1 MQTALLDNV
10 AHANLRL
17 RRGAGAELGDPAGQ
31 VGIFL
36 AEIPQVQREYP
47 ILFARDEGGRA
58 SPMAILGLTP
68 NEVLF
73 ARDGHWDAR
82 YLPALMRKG
91 PFLLGKSDADDPIV
105 HVICDHP
112 RVTQTGCDSDSDPLF
127 LPHGGYAPALEDALD
142 ALRIIH
148 SGLAPTEQFGQALDE
163 LGLIQP
169 LSFDVQLS
177 DTSAVR
183 FDNFHGILPEAV
195 ASLSAEQLNGLN
207 SAGFL
212 HSAILIAHSLGN
224 MNDLVRRKRMR
235 EG

>member
-10 AHANLRL
+10 VHANLRL
-17 RRGAGAELGDPAGQ
+17 RRGAGSGLGDPVGQ

-36 AEIPQVQREYP
+36 AEIPQIQREYP
-47 ILFARDEGGRA
+47 ILFTRDVGGKA
-58 SPMAILGLTP
+58 SPIAILGLTP
-68 NEVLF
+68 DEVLF

-91 PFLLGKSDADDPIV
+91 PFLLGKSDANDPVV

-112 RVTQTGCDSDSDPLF
+112 RVTQSGCDSNSDPLF
-127 LPHGGYAPALEDALD
+127 LPHGGHAPALEDALD

-148 SGLAPTEQFGQALDE
+148 SGIAATEKFVQALDE

-169 LSFDVQLS
+169 LSLDVQLS
-177 DTSAVR
+177 DTSAVH
-183 FDNFHGILPEAV
+183 FDNFHAVLPEAI
-195 ASLSAEQLNGLN
+195 AALSAEQLNGLN
-207 SAGFL
+207 AAGFL
-212 HSAILIAHSLGN
+212 QSAVLIAHSLGN
-224 MNDLVRRKRMR
+224 MNDLVLRKRMR